1 MSKGGGGGDT
11 VQTSSDIPERYRNYV
26 DQNLSLAETVANRPY
41 TAYQGQR
48 VAGFAPDQQ
57 AAFNYVRGL
66 APSFQQPLS
75 KSMEAYDTS
84 LGAFA
89 PFVNNA
95 NAAYTAGLNSATDPS
110 VMMQRY
116 QNPYTE
122 QVVDATIGDINR
134 SYDRAGEQTRLSS
147 PFGGSRLAL
156 REAENERNRAQAIAD
171 AGAQLRSNAFTT
183 AAGLGQ
189 NSTNQIL
196 AAGDRSANLGGTVAN
211 TFMGAGDRYSGL
223 GTNALN
229 LGGTF
234 ADMLAGVGAQQQGLQ
249 QAQNDINYGDF
260 LSELNYPLNQ
270 LSIRQSAIGQTPM
283 GSVGVQPVYA
293 QGGGIGGT
301 LGGIG
306 GLLGGVAQV
315 APLFCWVAREVYGA
329 DNPRWIRVRDWM
341 LTRAPESLRAFYG
354 EYGERVAADIADKPA
369 LKAKIRDLFDQLV
382 PEGA

>member
-11 VQTSSDIPERYRNYV
+11 VQTSSDIPQRYRDYV
-26 DQNLSLAETVANRPY
+26 DQNLSLAETIANRPY
-41 TAYQGQR
+41 TAFQGQR

-84 LGAFA
+84 LSAFA
-89 PFVNNA
+89 PFVSNA
-95 NAAYTAGLNSATDPS
+95 NAAYTAGLNSAADPS

-122 QVVDATIGDINR
+122 SVVDSTISDINR

-189 NSTNQIL
+189 NATNQIL

-211 TFMGAGDRYSGL
+211 TFQGAGDRYSGL
-223 GTNALN
+223 GTTALN
-229 LGGTF
+229 AGGTF
-234 ADMLAGVGAQQQGLQ
+234 ADMLAGIGAQQQGLQ
-249 QAQNDINYGDF
+249 QAGLDINYGDF

-293 QGGGIGGT
+293 QGGGFGST
-301 LGGIG
+301 LSGLG

-315 APLFCWVAREVYGA
+315 APLFCWVAREVYGIS
-329 DNPRWIRVRDWM
+329 NPRWLQIFNWM
-341 LTRAPESLRAFYG
+341 LIKAPASLRSFYAEFG
-354 EYGERVAADIADKPA
+354 EQIAEEIADQPA
-369 LKAKIRDLFDQLV
+369 MKARIRDLFDQLV